1 MSKKLST
8 LFMDDP
14 LFHFRLVSCDSL
26 NKLSW
31 QYRIKSNN
39 LLDYSNLDYWDQ
51 KCPHKSKAAMCQYD
65 FWGVCCVRPWKRNT
79 KTTTHQNASVNT
91 RIKRTTKT
99 ATTQTWSTRM
109 SNPIC
114 ICQLFC
120 QFRISPI
127 NSFVKSS
134 LRLELFIK
142 TPL

>member
-1 MSKKLST
+1 MVHKRRGCQKCPKNCPHCLWMT
-8 LFMDDP
+8 P
-14 LFHFRLVSCDSL
+14 
-26 NKLSW
+26 
-31 QYRIKSNN
+31 
-39 LLDYSNLDYWDQ
+39 YSNLDYWDQ
-51 KCPHKSKAAMCQYD
+51 KCPHKSIAAMCQYD

-134 LRLELFIK
+134 LRLELLLPFFKGPKWHPFRKLELFIK
-142 TPL
+142 GSY